1 MVKVVTFIVST
12 NRQHVISMEIGCIN
26 CNFFAGC
33 CSHSAVTV
41 FSFTCGTCLPAY
53 S

>member
-1 MVKVVTFIVST
+1 MVKVVTFYCEYKPPACYQNGNVLIV
-12 NRQHVISMEIGCIN
+12 I
-26 CNFFAGC
+26 FFAGC

>member
-1 MVKVVTFIVST
+1 MVKVVTFYGEYKPP
-12 NRQHVISMEIGCIN
+12 VISMEIGCIN